1 MSLESIINK
10 RRNIKPELF
19 TGAIIPDE
27 QVQRLLAAAN
37 WAPTHGQTEPWRF
50 HIFSRERMQE
60 FLSAYREILSQ
71 IESEEERINSLMQV
85 WELRAK
91 LSSHIIVVAMKRG
104 DNPKIPVWEEIAAV
118 GAAVQSM
125 WLLATEMDIAMYW
138 GSGGLT
144 SQPLFREAFGYG
156 EQDLM
161 MGFLILGRYEGE
173 WPVGKRKSDISAKT
187 DW

>member
-1 MSLESIINK
+1 MGIETTINK

-19 TGAIIPDE
+19 SGAAIPDAD
-27 QVQRLLAAAN
+27 VQALLDAAN
-37 WAPTHGQTEPWRF
+37 WAPTHGHTEPWRF
-50 HIFSRERMQE
+50 HVFSKERMQA
-60 FLSAYREILSQ
+60 FLDAYREVLVQ
-71 IESEEERINSLMQV
+71 IESEQERINTLMQV

-118 GAAVQSM
+118 GAAVQNM
-125 WLLATEMDIAMYW
+125 WLLATERNIAMYW

-144 SQPLFREAFGYG
+144 TQPLFKEAFGYG

-173 WPVGKRKSDISAKT
+173 WPEGKRKSDISAKT

>member
-1 MSLESIINK
+1 MEIEKIINK

-19 TGAIIPDE
+19 SGAEIADAE
-27 QVQRLLAAAN
+27 VKALLEAAN

-50 HIFSRERMQE
+50 HVFSKVRMPA
-60 FLSAYREILSQ
+60 FLDAYREVLSQ
-71 IESEEERINSLMQV
+71 IESDPERINTLMQV
-85 WELRAK
+85 WELRAN
-91 LSSHIIVVAMKRG
+91 LSSHIIVLAMKRG

-118 GAAVQSM
+118 GAAVQNM

-144 SQPLFREAFGYG
+144 AQPLFREAFGYS

-173 WPVGKRKSDISAKT
+173 HPEGKRRSDISAKL